1 MFIVSHT
8 ELREAAL
15 GLLVSAGLPESQ
27 AEAAADGLVRADLR
41 GVETHGVSNMLRL
54 YLKWL
59 ADGSVNP
66 HPDMRIAWTR
76 GALTAIDSD
85 RALGLAIMPGIVE
98 TTVEKAVTH
107 GYAATAGL
115 NGRHASSETRRVG
128 KEGGRTG
135 ESRGAGEHK

>member
-1 MFIVSHT
+1 
-8 ELREAAL
+8 
-15 GLLVSAGLPESQ
+15 
-27 AEAAADGLVRADLR
+27 
-41 GVETHGVSNMLRL
+41 MLRL

-98 TTVEKAVTH
+98 TTVEKAATH
-107 GYAATAGL
+107 GIAATAVL
-115 NGRHASSETRRVG
+115 NGRHAGMLAHHALLAAERGAIGICLTATSARVVPTW
-128 KEGGRTG
+128 GRTPRLG
-135 ESRGAGEHK
+135 TNPIAIAAPLDDGRILVVEIGKTSWRERVCQYV

>member
-1 MFIVSHT
+1 
-8 ELREAAL
+8 
-15 GLLVSAGLPESQ
+15 
-27 AEAAADGLVRADLR
+27 
-41 GVETHGVSNMLRL
+41 MLRL

-98 TTVEKAVTH
+98 TTVGKAATHGIAAKAV
-107 GYAATAGL
+107 L
-115 NGRHASSETRRVG
+115 NGRHAGMLAHHALLGAASGATG
-128 KEGGRTG
+128 ICLPATGRPHVRSPVT
-135 ESRGAGEHK
+135 